1 MRHSDEVNDFL
12 KPRIRLL
19 EGLSDPIRRRPSYS
33 SCEVKRG
40 SECTCLVSYFVQR
53 NLIAVSERIGFVRGT
68 LLASISSS
76 GYAFAICNAKA
87 LTHFLFLHMTYDYA
101 VSEEFITKHSK
112 EAIASNFKELNCF
125 GDTRRQHLLCKVPL
139 RDHADTIW
147 TSVKFTRYRNWDE
160 VQPSG
165 KQHKAVYDANL
176 EVGKTNLVIAQAPLV
191 SGMRQLYRIRFRS
204 FIFRGF
210 MTPSK
215 QIVRICNVPSLSDVC
230 VGMLL
235 MAAYALEKVYKPSQ
249 LYSKLDQPRD

>member
-1 MRHSDEVNDFL
+1 
-12 KPRIRLL
+12 
-19 EGLSDPIRRRPSYS
+19 
-33 SCEVKRG
+33 
-40 SECTCLVSYFVQR
+40 
-53 NLIAVSERIGFVRGT
+53 
-68 LLASISSS
+68 
-76 GYAFAICNAKA
+76 
-87 LTHFLFLHMTYDYA
+87 MTYDYA
-101 VSEEFITKHSK
+101 VSEESFTKHSK

-125 GDTRRQHLLCKVPL
+125 GDTRRQHLLWKEPL
-139 RDHADTIW
+139 RDLADTIW
-147 TSVKFTRYRNWDE
+147 TSVKFTRFRNWDE

-204 FIFRGF
+204 FIFRGS

-215 QIVRICNVPSLSDVC
+215 QIERICYVPSLSDVC